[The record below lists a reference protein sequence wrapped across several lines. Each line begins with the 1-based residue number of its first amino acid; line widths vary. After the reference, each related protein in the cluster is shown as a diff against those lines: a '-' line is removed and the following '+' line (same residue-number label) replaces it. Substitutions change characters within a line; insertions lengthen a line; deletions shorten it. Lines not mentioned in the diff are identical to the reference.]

1 MSEKKH
7 LYIIDGNSLLYRAFF
22 AIRNLRNKE
31 GFPTN
36 AIYGFIS
43 MVGKLVKEKKPEY
56 IGVTFDVSKKTF
68 RTDIFKDYKA
78 QRKPMPNE
86 LVVQIPYIKEYL
98 NHMNIKMLELE
109 NYEADDIMGTI
120 AEKFKNEGI
129 IVVLVTGDK
138 DLFQLVNDSVFI
150 YNPSKDIFYDREKV
164 KEFFGVYP
172 EQVIDLL
179 SLEGDKSDNIPG
191 VPGIGEITAK
201 KLLAE
206 FNSIENLLNNLDKID
221 KKNVQEKIK
230 NNLDKLEL
238 SRKLVPIKKDLPLTI
253 GLNDF
258 IYKVPDEDKLI
269 GFYEKFNF
277 KSFLKNSNKKYKKI
291 TQKYETIIS
300 KDKLINL
307 IKEIKNTKEFV
318 FDTETNNSNPVKAD
332 ILGISFCVKEGEAF
346 YIPIKH
352 QSLSSELSQEDIKNY
367 LEPIFED
374 KNIKKTGHNIKYD
387 IIVLN
392 KFGINVKGV
401 EWDTMILSY
410 LLEPNRHSHKLDD
423 LSMDYLGY
431 KMISYKEIAGVGKK
445 ELTLDKIPLKK
456 VSFYSCEDS
465 DITFRLKEILS
476 LKIEKAGLLE
486 LYNTLE
492 LPLIDV
498 LVHLE
503 KTGIRLDVFKLKQLS
518 ELLKLEI
525 DNLKKEIYNQAGIIF
540 NINSTQQLGDILF
553 NKLKLP
559 VIKKT
564 KKSKAFSTSVDVLEE
579 LKFVHPIAG
588 NILQYRQLAKLKSG
602 YVDALPSLVYKKT
615 GRIHTSYN
623 QTVAATGRLSSSD
636 PNLQNIPIKTKIG
649 KKIREAFIPETGT
662 KFLSADYSQVELR
675 VLAHLA
681 QDSALIKAFQ
691 KGEDIHSY
699 TANLLFSN
707 LNIPFEEKRRRAK
720 IINFSIIYGKTA
732 YTLSKELGVDR
743 KEAQKF
749 IDDYFLRYGGVKE
762 FINLSI
768 AEAEKYGFVKTIFG
782 RKRDI
787 PEIKSNN
794 SNIKSHGER
803 MAINTKVQGSAA
815 DLMKKAMIDVYNE
828 IKKASLKTKIVLQVH
843 DELVFEVPEKEE
855 EQIQTLVKEK
865 METVYNISVPLV
877 VDMKWGKNWAEA

>member
-1 MSEKKH
+1 MNKKKT

-43 MVGKLVKEKKPEY
+43 MVNKIIKEKKPEY

-68 RTDIFKDYKA
+68 RTDIFKEYKA

-86 LVVQIPYIKEYL
+86 LAMQIPYIKEYL
-98 NHMNIKMLELE
+98 SHMNIKTIELE

-120 AEKFKNEGI
+120 AEKLRNKGVT
-129 IVVLVTGDK
+129 VVLVTGDK

-150 YNPSKDIFYDREKV
+150 YNPSKDILFDREKV

-191 VPGIGEITAK
+191 VPGIGKITAK
-201 KLLAE
+201 KLLSE
-206 FNSIENLLNNLDKID
+206 FHSIDNLLNNLDKID
-221 KKNVQEKIK
+221 KKRVREKIK

-238 SRKLVPIKKDLPLTI
+238 SRRLVPIKKDLPLDI
-253 GLNDF
+253 DLNDF
-258 IYKVPDEDKLI
+258 VYRLPNEDNLTA
-269 GFYEKFNF
+269 FYEKFGF
-277 KSFLKNSNKKYKKI
+277 KSLLKNSSSKSKKI
-291 TQKYETIIS
+291 MQKYETIVT
-300 KDKLINL
+300 KEKLKNL
-307 IKEIKNTKEFV
+307 VVEIKKNREFV
-318 FDTETNNSNPVKAD
+318 FDTETDNSNPVKAD
-332 ILGISFCVKEGEAF
+332 ILGVSVCVKEGEAF

-352 QSLSSELSQEDIKNY
+352 QSLSSELSREDIINY
-367 LEPIFED
+367 LKPVFND
-374 KNIKKTGHNIKYD
+374 NDIKKTGHNIKYD

-401 EWDTMILSY
+401 KWDTMILSY

-445 ELTLDKIPLKK
+445 ELTLDNVPLEK

-476 LKIEKAGLLE
+476 VEIKKAGLLE
-486 LYNTLE
+486 LYNRLE

-503 KTGIRLDVFKLKQLS
+503 ESGIKLDVFKLKQLS
-518 ELLKLEI
+518 ELLKQEI
-525 DNLKKEIYNQAGIIF
+525 ENLRKEIYSQAGIIF

-559 VIKKT
+559 IIKKT

-579 LKFVHPIAG
+579 LKYIHPIAG
-588 NILQYRQLAKLKSG
+588 NILRYRQLTKLKSG
-602 YVDALPSLVYKKT
+602 YVDALPSLVYPKT

-636 PNLQNIPIKTKIG
+636 PNLQNIPIKTMIG
-649 KKIREAFIPETGT
+649 KKIREAFIPEKGSL
-662 KFLSADYSQVELR
+662 FLSADYSQVELR
-675 VLAHLA
+675 VLAYLA
-681 QDSALIKAFQ
+681 QDKALIEAFK
-691 KGEDIHSY
+691 KGEDIHSF
-699 TANLLFSN
+699 TANLLFSD
-707 LNIPFEEKRRRAK
+707 LDIPFEEKRRRAK

-749 IDDYFLRYGGVKE
+749 IDDYFLRYSSVKE

-768 AEAEKYGFVKTIFG
+768 VEAEKYGFVKTLFG
-782 RKRDI
+782 RKRAI
-787 PEIKSNN
+787 PEIRSNN
-794 SNIKSHGER
+794 SNVRSHGER

-815 DLMKKAMIDVYNE
+815 DLMKKAMISVYKE
-828 IKKASLKTKIVLQVH
+828 IKKHSLKTKIVLQVH
-843 DELVFEVPEKEE
+843 DELVFEVPEKER
-855 EQIQTLVKEK
+855 EQVQTLVKQK
-865 METVYNISVPLV
+865 METVHDISVPLI
-877 VDMKWGKNWAEA
+877 VDMKWGENWAEA

>member
-1 MSEKKH
+1 MNKKKT

-43 MVGKLVKEKKPEY
+43 MVNKIIKEKKPEY

-68 RTDIFKDYKA
+68 RTDIFKEYKA

-86 LVVQIPYIKEYL
+86 LAMQIPYIKEYL
-98 NHMNIKMLELE
+98 SHMNIKTIELE

-120 AEKFKNEGI
+120 AEKLRNKGVT
-129 IVVLVTGDK
+129 VVLVTGDK

-150 YNPSKDIFYDREKV
+150 YNPSKDILFDREKV

-201 KLLAE
+201 KLLSE
-206 FNSIENLLNNLDKID
+206 FHSIDNLLNNLDKID
-221 KKNVQEKIK
+221 KKRVREKIK

-238 SRKLVPIKKDLPLTI
+238 SRRLVPIKKDLPLDI
-253 GLNDF
+253 DLNDF
-258 IYKVPDEDKLI
+258 VYRLPNEDNLTA
-269 GFYEKFNF
+269 FYEKFGF
-277 KSFLKNSNKKYKKI
+277 KSLLKNSSSKSKKI
-291 TQKYETIIS
+291 MQKYETIVT
-300 KDKLINL
+300 KEKLKNL
-307 IKEIKNTKEFV
+307 VVEIKKNREFV
-318 FDTETNNSNPVKAD
+318 FDTETDNSNPVKAD
-332 ILGISFCVKEGEAF
+332 ILGVSVCVKEGEAF

-352 QSLSSELSQEDIKNY
+352 QSLSSELSREDIINY
-367 LEPIFED
+367 LKPVFND
-374 KNIKKTGHNIKYD
+374 NDIKKTGHNIKYD

-401 EWDTMILSY
+401 KWDTMILSY

-445 ELTLDKIPLKK
+445 ELTLDNVPLEK

-476 LKIEKAGLLE
+476 VEIKKAGLLE
-486 LYNTLE
+486 LYNRLE

-503 KTGIRLDVFKLKQLS
+503 ESGIKLDVFKLKQLS
-518 ELLKLEI
+518 ELLKQEI
-525 DNLKKEIYNQAGIIF
+525 ENLRKEIYSQAGIIF

-559 VIKKT
+559 IIKKT

-579 LKFVHPIAG
+579 LKYIHPIAG
-588 NILQYRQLAKLKSG
+588 NILRYRQLTKLKSG
-602 YVDALPSLVYKKT
+602 YVDALPSLVYPKT

-636 PNLQNIPIKTKIG
+636 PNLQNIPIKTMIG
-649 KKIREAFIPETGT
+649 KKIREAFIPEKGSL
-662 KFLSADYSQVELR
+662 FLSADYSQVELR
-675 VLAHLA
+675 VLAYLA
-681 QDSALIKAFQ
+681 QDKALIEAFK
-691 KGEDIHSY
+691 KGEDIHSF
-699 TANLLFSN
+699 TANLLFSD
-707 LNIPFEEKRRRAK
+707 LDIPFEEKRRRAK

-749 IDDYFLRYGGVKE
+749 IDDYFLRYSSVKE

-768 AEAEKYGFVKTIFG
+768 VEAEKYGFVKTLFG
-782 RKRDI
+782 RKRAI
-787 PEIKSNN
+787 PEIRSNN
-794 SNIKSHGER
+794 SNVRSHGER

-815 DLMKKAMIDVYNE
+815 DLMKKAMISVYKE
-828 IKKASLKTKIVLQVH
+828 IKKHSLKTKIVLQVH
-843 DELVFEVPEKEE
+843 DELVFEVPEKER
-855 EQIQTLVKEK
+855 EQVQTLVKQK
-865 METVYNISVPLV
+865 METVHDISVPLI
-877 VDMKWGKNWAEA
+877 VDMKWGENWAEA